1 MPTTEDHGWPTVRSW
16 SQRRSAAPWVPGNV
30 DQVLENLMSLLGEV
44 RNDPATDR
52 AFRWPADGST
62 TTVRAALRSL
72 GPSGLVVTA
81 DHGTSAELTLE
92 AVRFLETGDAGY
104 LIAIIHSHT
113 RLIGEVLL
121 LLHEAKTHDE
131 LNRLAE
137 ERYGLSWTTRDQVRR
152 RTTWLRA
159 AGLLDLWKGSNK
171 LVITEQGRDLC
182 SQLALHDPEAIRRR
196 SESDVSEG
204 VVLDPPGP
212 ILARELEL
220 LDVTLLADRKAQF
233 GYIAGGTSIE
243 SIRRLVDLASPVI
256 ERAEF
261 VSHCTDHLK
270 VKPSSAE
277 QSLFTLIALGLV
289 EQTGLDTF
297 APTDITLEWLSA
309 DRTLDLVRI
318 IHCRISAVGEVLLG
332 LTYCDD
338 TSNLHRWLLDAYPES
353 PVKRPELAKRL
364 AFLCE
369 AELIEQI
376 GYTRHRIT
384 ALGTAFLRATPIL
397 PPSGSA
403 AGDGSDASPQAAEQH
418 GHVRDLIAQAR
429 EVVEAAT
436 DSSNYKR
443 FERAVADSFQALGLD
458 VEWIGKSGTTDVSAV
473 FWISPTERRKITI
486 EAKTNSGG
494 VVPDKDIDFKTL
506 EEHRVRHEADRVI
519 LVGPGFGGRVPARA
533 SSDRIPLVTAQEIAD
548 WLVRSASTRLFPR
561 EIFQLV
567 FGSGPS
573 AADGVW
579 AAVERRMDAVH
590 RVSQALWQSGN
601 DPTDI
606 AYNQGRL
613 SVRDL
618 WRMLKT
624 TTAAA
629 PINQEEI
636 EQAIGFLTSPV
647 VAAAE
652 KVKPDEYAAC
662 ASLPAIAARLRSL
675 ADVIQHGNALR
686 PARHATV
693 RPSLRTRAVPAS
705 RQEPTPAPN
714 LVRSWAAAAGR
725 PVSRTGRL
733 PASLIADYKAAH
745 QAPYDEG

>member
-1 MPTTEDHGWPTVRSW
+1 MPAVQDHNWPTVRSW
-16 SQRRSAAPWVPGNV
+16 SQRRGAAPWVPGNV
-30 DQVLENLMSLLGEV
+30 DQVLENLISLLGDI
-44 RNDPATDR
+44 RKDPATDR
-52 AFRWPADGST
+52 PFRWPADGST

-72 GPSGLVVTA
+72 GASGLVVTT
-81 DHGTSAELTLE
+81 DHGTSAELTLD
-92 AVRFLETGDAGY
+92 AVRFLGTGDARY

-113 RLIGEVLL
+113 RLIGEILL
-121 LLHEAKTHDE
+121 LLHDAKTHDE

-137 ERYGLSWTTRDQVRR
+137 ERYGLSWTTRDQIRR

-171 LVITEQGRDLC
+171 LVITERGRDLC
-182 SQLALHDPEAIRRR
+182 SRLVLHDPEAIRRR
-196 SESDVSEG
+196 SESDASEG
-204 VVLDPPGP
+204 VVLDAPGP
-212 ILARELEL
+212 MLARELEF
-220 LDVTLLADRKAQF
+220 LDGALLAERKIQI

-243 SIRRLVDLASPVI
+243 SIRRLVDLATPVI
-256 ERAEF
+256 ERSDF
-261 VSHCTDHLK
+261 VSHCTGHLK

-277 QSLFTLIALGLV
+277 QSLLTLVALGLV

-318 IHCRISAVGEVLLG
+318 IHCRISVVGEVLLG
-332 LTYCDD
+332 LTHAGD

-369 AELIEQI
+369 ADLIEPI

-384 ALGTAFLRATPIL
+384 ALGTAFLGATPVL

-458 VEWIGKSGTTDVSAV
+458 VEWIGNSGTTDVSAV
-473 FWISPTERRKITI
+473 FWISPTEHRKITI
-486 EAKTNSGG
+486 EAKTDSGG
-494 VVPDKDIDFKTL
+494 VISDKDIDFKTL

-548 WLVRSASTRLFPR
+548 WLVRSVGTRLFPR
-561 EIFQLV
+561 EIFQLI
-567 FGSGPS
+567 FGSDPS
-573 AADGVW
+573 TADGVW

-590 RVSQALWQSGN
+590 RVGQALWESGN

-624 TTAAA
+624 NTAAA
-629 PINQEEI
+629 PISQEEI
-636 EQAIGFLTSPV
+636 EQAINFLTSPV

-652 KVKPDEYAAC
+652 KTKHDEYSAC
-662 ASLPAIAARLRSL
+662 ASLPVVAARLRSL
-675 ADVIQHGNALR
+675 ADVIENGNALR
-686 PARHATV
+686 PARHTAA
-693 RPSLRTRAVPAS
+693 RPSLRTRAVPVP
-705 RQEPTPAPN
+705 RQDPKPAPD
-714 LVRSWAAAAGR
+714 LVRSWAAATGR
-725 PVSRTGRL
+725 PVSRAGRL
-733 PASLIADYKAAH
+733 PASLIADYQAAH
-745 QAPYDEG
+745 QAPHDES